1 MIKGNTRGKRK
12 VDLSS
17 MAFRQMRESD
27 GVIVCLAMI
36 VQQTVLDL
44 KMMIKHGWMTREGE
58 VIKVPT
64 IPEAEAATGLSRG
77 LLMEVADYQIAADL
91 VQSEEG
97 QMLCD
102 LLNDIVGRDWL
113 SPSWMLRR
121 ACWLLDTGD
130 GDTDTIVLAMRRD
143 KAAEDGMRRREGQA
157 TL

>member
-44 KMMIKHGWMTREGE
+44 KMMIKHGWMTRDGE
-58 VIKVPT
+58 VVKLPT
-64 IPEAEAATGLSRG
+64 YAEAEAATGLSRG
-77 LLMEVADYQIAADL
+77 MIMEGQDYESAACL
-91 VQSEEG
+91 VRSVEG

-102 LLNDIVGRDWL
+102 LLNDLVGREWL

-121 ACWLLDTGD
+121 ACWLLDTGE

-143 KAAEDGMRRREGQA
+143 KAAEDGMRRREGQ
-157 TL
+157 TNL